1 MEELL
6 LKRESRNTGNGG
18 REQKPSTKI
27 KEERAVCRELSV
39 RAQRGKTLV
48 LGKW

>member
-6 LKRESRNTGNGG
+6 LKRERRNTGNGG
-18 REQKPSTKI
+18 REQKASTKI

-39 RAQRGKTLV
+39 RAQRGKALV